1 MSRKLLVVTDDGL
14 STRNTYRNKVPDE
27 TTRLLI
33 LMVVL
38 AIDSELLL
46 ETAMVGWYNTYRDQ
60 EVPKLTPLTTIVLFA
75 NNRTLL
81 EVTVAEVEAKMRRM
95 AVVPPAVKLVGTVKE
110 APTISRVEAPVMVRS
125 AGTCRKYEG
134 LVLANVKEPPWMLNR
149 LPPPRTPEICMWTVA
164 P

>member
-46 ETAMVGWYNTYRDQ
+46 ETAMVGWYNT
-60 EVPKLTPLTTIVLFA
+60 
-75 NNRTLL
+75 
-81 EVTVAEVEAKMRRM
+81 
-95 AVVPPAVKLVGTVKE
+95 
-110 APTISRVEAPVMVRS
+110 
-125 AGTCRKYEG
+125 
-134 LVLANVKEPPWMLNR
+134 
-149 LPPPRTPEICMWTVA
+149 
-164 P
+164 